1 MLPAAAERSQPRASE
16 ERGFS
21 LKCAAAAQAP
31 RLSKVV
37 SNVSFKELLES
48 WREHAAAPR
57 AAGTWEVRL
66 PLDDAARLAA
76 LADMFPGRS
85 PEQLLTE
92 LLGKALKELVAAMPY
107 VAGKRVISTDDQGD
121 PVYEDV
127 GPTPRF
133 MALARGH
140 YTSLTPATGERPGK
154 RAPAA
159 ATKGTR
165 SKKGARA
172 RQRPQPARRST
183 RGKTA
188 R

>member
-1 MLPAAAERSQPRASE
+1 M
-16 ERGFS
+16 
-21 LKCAAAAQAP
+21 
-31 RLSKVV
+31 

-57 AAGTWEVRL
+57 TAGTWAVRL

-85 PEQLLTE
+85 PEQLITE

-107 VAGKRVISTDDQGD
+107 VAGKQVISTDEQGD
-121 PVYEDV
+121 PLYEDV

-133 MALARGH
+133 MALARRH
-140 YTSLTPATGERPGK
+140 YTALVPAAAESGAR

-159 ATKGTR
+159 AKA
-165 SKKGARA
+165 ARA
-172 RQRPQPARRST
+172 RPGVRARKPRRTAGKKT